1 MANEEVVELSIE
13 ETNKLRKELGLK
25 PLKVSSSSSS
35 THDKSSAAP
44 TSSANKSSDEINL
57 SIEETNALRSKIGLP
72 PLKVES
78 SSNGESS
85 GRKASEAIHAPAS
98 NTREQDEVKRRI
110 EEAKLKREVEAG
122 VARMKNAAKNGS
134 MTSTPDS
141 QQGEGGTLS
150 WVEKMRASRNKEQV
164 DTDSYK
170 DKKKSKKKQN
180 KDKSKKGRNGV
191 SDHNDVKMKEYTSN
205 DLKDQNLNV
214 THSSADF
221 EAGTTTILTLADKS
235 ILDADDEDD
244 NGHTLE
250 NVNMSESATAKDN
263 LKKKR
268 MIEMGVGHAGGYAGY
283 DDDEFEEMGGS
294 QLSLGMNNK
303 SAGVGGNGATKRRK
317 GFKIGD
323 SVNGASKDPS
333 EDKADLFA
341 SFSGNSVSLV
351 SSKTSTSRQADFM
364 TYEEEESMGINNL
377 NKKDMEKRRKKK
389 EKKLM
394 KKLRKKDKDSN
405 KDKGQAAEK
414 SKKVPDAEVKKGNSL
429 LDDLEGSISKSIDGN
444 KSHRKRKRL
453 RVMSSDSEN
462 ENEEHPNNEKQET
475 EGEDEVIQNERK
487 KKFNMIMEK
496 GNTRTNKVFNEIK
509 KESSDSSKRDASFE
523 DDGKDDDAF
532 LLAAVAKAR
541 RLNRLRSLNAKSIDG
556 KRDAT
561 SSKSESSVSKGA
573 NAVVE
578 SIRCMRQKMPNNEA
592 KNDKADNGRITF
604 ALDATKEFTRA
615 LRSQES
621 KVAKPTE
628 KVRESVHDVSQDV
641 TPPSTDNTSQLDST
655 KLSNESDDSGK
666 DEPTSLEELAGEVKE
681 DHQEAVGG
689 FGDTGSTVPVGR
701 GLSSFL
707 SMLKHTGDI
716 TGKNAGKEELRGRA
730 KDERN
735 YEDYAKLNL
744 KDVVKLDTSGVGG
757 ARHEKDIEFANRE
770 IKLEYRDEHGRLLTR
785 KEAYRNLCYQF
796 HGHGSSKKNEEK
808 RLKQVERERKE
819 ASLAARHD
827 NSGTLGALKA
837 TQRAT
842 GKAFV
847 LHKT

>member
-1 MANEEVVELSIE
+1 MTNEEVLELSVE
-13 ETNKLRKELGLK
+13 ETNKLRIELGLK
-25 PLKVSSSSSS
+25 PLKDSSSPS
-35 THDKSSAAP
+35 HGSAAAP
-44 TSSANKSSDEINL
+44 APNANANNSDEINL

-72 PLKVES
+72 PLKVTS
-78 SSNGESS
+78 SSNENNGEPS

-110 EEAKLKREVEAG
+110 EEAKLKRQVEAG
-122 VARMKNAAKNGS
+122 VARMKSLSAAENG
-134 MTSTPDS
+134 TSE
-141 QQGEGGTLS
+141 GGGTLS
-150 WVEKMRASRNKEQV
+150 WVEKMRASKNKDNVDVDSSKEQ
-164 DTDSYK
+164 
-170 DKKKSKKKQN
+170 KKSKKKL
-180 KDKSKKGRNGV
+180 KKTKSKKGGNGA
-191 SDHNDVKMKEYTSN
+191 DDDNDVTMKEYTSN
-205 DLKDQNLNV
+205 DLKDQNLTV
-214 THSSADF
+214 THSSNDF
-221 EAGTTTILTLADKS
+221 EVGTTTILTLADKS
-235 ILDADDEDD
+235 ILDAEDEGDDG
-244 NGHTLE
+244 NALE

-268 MIEMGVGHAGGYAGY
+268 MIEMGVGHAGGYAAY

-294 QLSLGMNNK
+294 QLSLGIN
-303 SAGVGGNGATKRRK
+303 SRSDGGGTSERRK

-323 SVNGASKDPS
+323 ALDNDNKNES
-333 EDKADLFA
+333 EEKTDLFS
-341 SFSGNSVSLV
+341 SFSGNSISLI
-351 SSKTSTSRQADFM
+351 SSKGTTSRQADFM
-364 TYEEEESMGINNL
+364 TYEEEESMGIDNL
-377 NKKDMEKRRKKK
+377 NKKDIEKRRKKK

-394 KKLRKKDKDSN
+394 KKLKKKDKDSN
-405 KDKGQAAEK
+405 KDKTHGAHT
-414 SKKVPDAEVKKGNSL
+414 SKELPDVDAKKGNTL
-429 LDDLEGSISKSIDGN
+429 LDDLEGSVSKTIDGSKN
-444 KSHRKRKRL
+444 RRKRKR
-453 RVMSSDSEN
+453 RRSMSSDSEN
-462 ENEEHPNNEKQET
+462 DSEQNPGMSKGDEKQET
-475 EGEDEVIQNERK
+475 DGDDEVMQKERK

-496 GNTRTNKVFNEIK
+496 GNTRTNKVFNEVK
-509 KESSDSSKRDASFE
+509 KESSDNNSTKDATVE
-523 DDGKDDDAF
+523 EEGKDDDDAF

-541 RLNRLRSLNAKSIDG
+541 RLNRLRSLNTKPIDEKTGEMNGKS
-556 KRDAT
+556 A
-561 SSKSESSVSKGA
+561 SSSTKGA

-578 SIRCMRQKMPNNEA
+578 SIRSMREKVS
-592 KNDKADNGRITF
+592 KNDAEKSEAGTGRITF
-604 ALDATKEFTRA
+604 ELDATKEFTRA
-615 LRSQES
+615 LRSQETMA
-621 KVAKPTE
+621 AKPIE
-628 KVRESVHDVSQDV
+628 KVKELDEEVNHVV
-641 TPPSTDNTSQLDST
+641 PSAVDKSSKINSS
-655 KLSNESDDSGK
+655 KAPNESDDNGK
-666 DEPTSLEELAGEVKE
+666 DQLVSLEELADEVKE

-735 YEDYAKLNL
+735 YEDYQKLNL
-744 KDVVKLDTSGVGG
+744 KDVVKLDTSGLNGPM
-757 ARHEKDIEFANRE
+757 HDKDIEFANRE